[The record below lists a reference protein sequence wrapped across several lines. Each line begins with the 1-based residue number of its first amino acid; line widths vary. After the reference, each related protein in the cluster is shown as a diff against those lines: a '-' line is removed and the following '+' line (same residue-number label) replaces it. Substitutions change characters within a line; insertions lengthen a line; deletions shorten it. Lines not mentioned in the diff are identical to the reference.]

1 MPVALRLGLLMA
13 GVAEDVRYQRLKP
26 RRFSESGVRLT
37 TGKRYK
43 VDVCPSR
50 RVATTGRQWPMK
62 RRCGPP
68 GPWPVVGLSGH
79 SHFAFEARL
88 RMTGLYGHKQQE
100 PTHRSRLTPPIGLRL
115 PQFIESAQ

>member
-13 GVAEDVRYQRLKP
+13 GVAEGVRYQRQKP

-62 RRCGPP
+62 RRCGPHS
-68 GPWPVVGLSGH
+68 PWPVVGRSRRRSLDVVRRLKVALLSLADKRSGH
-79 SHFAFEARL
+79 EGSVVV
-88 RMTGLYGHKQQE
+88 
-100 PTHRSRLTPPIGLRL
+100 
-115 PQFIESAQ
+115 SAAETMLA